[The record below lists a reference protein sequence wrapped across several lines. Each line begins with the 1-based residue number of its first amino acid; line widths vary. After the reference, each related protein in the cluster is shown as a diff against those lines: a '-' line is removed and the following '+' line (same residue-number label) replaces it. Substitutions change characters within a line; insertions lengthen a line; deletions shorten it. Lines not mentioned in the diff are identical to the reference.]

1 MKTSTFENRNYLDKY
16 LEIFEVLDDKIEVDL
31 YSCTD
36 INKYEIYVN
45 YGMKKIKKSWYS
57 FTK

>member
-45 YGMKKIKKSWYS
+45 YGMKKIKKS
-57 FTK
+57 